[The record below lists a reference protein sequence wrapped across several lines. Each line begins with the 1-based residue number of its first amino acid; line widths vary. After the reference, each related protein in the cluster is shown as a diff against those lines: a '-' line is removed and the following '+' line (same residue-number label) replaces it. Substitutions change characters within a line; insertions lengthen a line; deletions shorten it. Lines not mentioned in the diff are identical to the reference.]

1 VVDDSLQISSFVKIR
16 HPYRFMKQLVYLLIL
31 LFCGISL
38 RAQQGYFIAIDADD
52 NQFFSVTIG
61 KKNYRS
67 SSIGHL
73 VIPNL
78 KDSTYQLLFSFPQS
92 NYKDQVF
99 SVTIDKKDKGYSLK
113 KDPVKGWSLVDRQAS
128 TSGGIPQTTA
138 SDPITKDT
146 LKQELKPLEKNQ
158 APVVKSNNAFA
169 RMMAAVVNDSAV
181 LVITPVNKPLP
192 PKKAVDSV
200 SVNKPDI
207 NKEVV
212 VQKKI
217 DSGSIAASSK
227 SRDSVD
233 TQIQKTTAVNKTP
246 AANRDSNTL
255 AVQKTTQPEEA
266 KTDSAGIV
274 SAKADS
280 MALKVKSPESEKDS
294 AARHTKPP
302 RQSFVLKIG
311 EKWLRTTKEISYIDS
326 TEGEGS
332 DTVKISIDL
341 DTSDRVVKQTGVDTG
356 SKKLA
361 PVPSIN
367 DSMKVKA
374 SDTAAGIQKTADT
387 SSITVKPADTTF
399 VKPPVASKKP
409 ELINSD
415 CRNFATE
422 NDLDK
427 LRIKMLTESN
437 LDERIQIARKFFRTK
452 CVTTRQVRALTE
464 LFVNDKTRY
473 AFFDAAYPFVSD
485 SSNFKSLIDLLNEEY
500 YINRFKAMVRM

>member
-1 VVDDSLQISSFVKIR
+1 
-16 HPYRFMKQLVYLLIL
+16 MKQLVYLLIL
-31 LFCGISL
+31 LFCGINL

-99 SVTIDKKDKGYSLK
+99 SVTINKKDKGYSLK
-113 KDPVKGWSLVDRQAS
+113 KDPAKGWSLVDRQAN
-128 TSGGIPQTTA
+128 TSGSISQTTA
-138 SDPITKDT
+138 SDRIIKDT
-146 LKQELKPLEKNQ
+146 LKREPKPLEKNQ
-158 APVVKSNNAFA
+158 VPVAKSNNAFA

-200 SVNKPDI
+200 SDHKPDI
-207 NKEVV
+207 NKELV
-212 VQKKI
+212 VQKKS

-233 TQIQKTTAVNKTP
+233 AQIQKTTNANKTP
-246 AANRDSNTL
+246 TANRDSNTL
-255 AVQKTTQPEEA
+255 AVQKTTQPAEA

-280 MALKVKSPESEKDS
+280 MALKVKSLELEKDS
-294 AARHTKPP
+294 AAKHTKPVDTKP
-302 RQSFVLKIG
+302 PQQSFVLKIG
-311 EKWLRTTKEISYIDS
+311 ERWLQTTKEISYIDS

-332 DTVKISIDL
+332 DTIKISIEL
-341 DTSDRVVKQTGVDTG
+341 DTSDRIVKQIGIDTG
-356 SKKLA
+356 SMKLA
-361 PVPSIN
+361 PVPSVN
-367 DSMKVKA
+367 DSLKVRA
-374 SDTAAGIQKTADT
+374 SDSSVGAMKIADT
-387 SSITVKPADTTF
+387 SSITAKPVDTALT
-399 VKPPVASKKP
+399 KSTVAPKKP
-409 ELINSD
+409 ELVNSD